1 MDYQTSKN
9 AIPIPLFDILE
20 LDTEALTV
28 RVEPSVTM
36 GRLSRFL
43 IARGYCLQVVPELD
57 ELTVGGL
64 INGYGVETSSHKYG
78 LVADTA
84 TAYEVVLSSG
94 EVVTATPDNEYAD
107 LFHAVPWSYG
117 ALGFLVCATL
127 RVRKAEKYVK
137 LSYYPTR
144 TTEETTTLFDGLTVS
159 DSPPNFVEGL
169 MYNKNEGVVMS
180 GDFAPES
187 EALAHPD
194 QINDITI
201 WHKTYFGEHVQN
213 ILNDFKKAGS
223 LTAASSFAVGVT
235 KPAVVEYIP
244 TVAYFHR
251 HVKGIFWEMKLI
263 LPFGHHAWF
272 RYLFGWSLPASIP
285 LIKATQPP
293 SLTKFY
299 QDRHI
304 AQDGLV
310 PLEKL
315 PQGIEFFHKNFE
327 CYPLWLCPHK
337 LCFTSPQG
345 MLRPSKEAVARG
357 LVKPGKWEQYVD
369 IGCYYSP
376 GPILRGEEYDCV
388 QARKNYE
395 QFLIENSGYQAL
407 YAITEMTRDQ
417 WATMFDTEL
426 YDKCRTKYDAVGW
439 FMDAYDKV
447 CRPKGE
453 AAKKRS

>member
-1 MDYQTSKN
+1 MRLPRLRPSAHAPARNFTRACRPARPSRGLRAPQLRP
-9 AIPIPLFDILE
+9 ARAPVAALAPL
-20 LDTEALTV
+20 
-28 RVEPSVTM
+28 
-36 GRLSRFL
+36 G
-43 IARGYCLQVVPELD
+43 
-57 ELTVGGL
+57 
-64 INGYGVETSSHKYG
+64 
-78 LVADTA
+78 
-84 TAYEVVLSSG
+84 
-94 EVVTATPDNEYAD
+94 
-107 LFHAVPWSYG
+107 AVPRPTDPPPPPTPAG
-117 ALGFLVCATL
+117 A
-127 RVRKAEKYVK
+127 
-137 LSYYPTR
+137 P
-144 TTEETTTLFDGLTVS
+144 
-159 DSPPNFVEGL
+159 SPACP
-169 MYNKNEGVVMS
+169 
-180 GDFAPES
+180 
-187 EALAHPD
+187 
-194 QINDITI
+194 Q
-201 WHKTYFGEHVQN
+201 
-213 ILNDFKKAGS
+213 
-223 LTAASSFAVGVT
+223 
-235 KPAVVEYIP
+235 
-244 TVAYFHR
+244 
-251 HVKGIFWEMKLI
+251 LI